1 MTRGIAILLTALVAL
16 SQMQAQT
23 AQSRARQLQEKISN
37 SQTND
42 IDTGLNEFVVPK
54 WLGECAYTIDNEAS
68 PKTVSVSW
76 TVRHGLTIFVR

>member
-1 MTRGIAILLTALVAL
+1 MGGYAPILWTLDRESPAFKTGPSSGSTELL
-16 SQMQAQT
+16 FSRQAG
-23 AQSRARQLQEKISN
+23 
-37 SQTND
+37 D